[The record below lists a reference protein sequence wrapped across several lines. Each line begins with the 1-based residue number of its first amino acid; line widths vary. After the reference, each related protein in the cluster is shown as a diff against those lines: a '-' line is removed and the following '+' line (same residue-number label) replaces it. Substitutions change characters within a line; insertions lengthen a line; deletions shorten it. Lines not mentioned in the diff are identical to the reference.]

1 MSAHII
7 LVLYMANNLTT
18 HYAENILSLWRK
30 LQKKK
35 KSRIQKKKI
44 KKNLISSKKNPLRFL
59 IAIYKNYNIKVLEKR
74 WKFHHLI
81 QNFS

>member
-35 KSRIQKKKI
+35 SRIQKKKI
-44 KKNLISSKKNPLRFL
+44 KKNLISSKKRSSAVSHSDL
-59 IAIYKNYNIKVLEKR
+59 
-74 WKFHHLI
+74 
-81 QNFS
+81 